1 MTPDTPRLKVIV
13 IVGCSRSGSTLLGS
27 LLDQPTGFLHVGE
40 LHHLWKRCFG
50 QDWPCECGRAFSECD
65 LWRDVST
72 RALGQ
77 TGPPDVKR
85 MRELRREAHTG
96 NITARREYAAVLGHF
111 LHAAADQAGARVIV
125 DTSKNAYHAQC
136 LLACEGLDV
145 RPVHMARHPL
155 GVIHSMGRR
164 RDMPG
169 PRGVKLP
176 MQRMGPLQAML
187 HWRREIMRAER
198 LVTSNNGVTLRYDEL
213 TTDPAGA
220 MSGLLADLDEP
231 DVPLDF
237 LDGHT
242 AALRPGH
249 SLSGNPM
256 RHHDGAIEI
265 RRDDKWEHSVSPWVR
280 RLVLLGT
287 GRLRRRLGW
296 V

>member
-1 MTPDTPRLKVIV
+1 MTPDSPRLKVIV

-50 QDWPCECGRAFSECD
+50 QDWPCECGRSFSQCD
-65 LWRDVST
+65 LWRDVT
-72 RALGQ
+72 ARAFPQ
-77 TGPPDVKR
+77 TGPPNVKR
-85 MRELRREAHTG
+85 MRELRRRAHKG
-96 NITARREYAAVLGHF
+96 NATATREYAAVLERF
-111 LHAAADQAGARVIV
+111 LHAAADQAGAGVIV
-125 DTSKNAYHAQC
+125 DTSKNASHARC

-145 RPVHMARHPL
+145 RAVHMVRHPL
-155 GVIHSMGRR
+155 GVIHSLGRR
-164 RDMPG
+164 RGMPG
-169 PRGVKLP
+169 PDGEILP

-187 HWRREIMRAER
+187 HWRRETIRAER
-198 LVTSNNGVTLRYDEL
+198 LVTSGNGLQLRYDEL
-213 TTDPAGA
+213 TADPAGA
-220 MSGLLADLDEP
+220 IGGLLTDLDEP

-242 AALRPGH
+242 ALLQPGH

-256 RHHDGAIEI
+256 RHHDGSIEI
-265 RRDDKWEHSVSPWVR
+265 RRDDKWKHAVSPWIR

-287 GRLRRRLGW
+287 GRLCRRLGW